1 MKKAAILLA
10 DGFEEI
16 EALVPYDL
24 LNRAGIQTVLVN
36 VQNQKSAAGANGLVV
51 ETPVELNGYDFE
63 TTDALVVPG
72 GDAWAIFKK
81 NSQVVDEIRAFAA
94 DSKKV
99 LGAICAGSA
108 LVGQLGLY
116 KGKDYVCV
124 PQMNEDSF
132 GGTFE
137 KKHAVMDG
145 NLVSGISVG
154 GAFEFAFDLIEKIL
168 NKKEA
173 DQLKKEVCYKL

>member
-1 MKKAAILLA
+1 MKKAAILIA

-24 LNRAGIQTVLVN
+24 LRRAGITTVLVN
-36 VQNQKSAAGANGLVV
+36 VQDQKSAMGANGLTID
-51 ETPVELNGYDFE
+51 TPVELRGYDFE
-63 TTDALVVPG
+63 IADALIVPG
-72 GDAWAIFKK
+72 GDAWSVFK
-81 NSQVVDEIRAFAA
+81 NNPLVVDEIRSFAA
-94 DSKKV
+94 DPKKT

-116 KGKDYVCV
+116 KGKDYVCI

-132 GGTFE
+132 DGTFE
-137 KKHAVMDG
+137 KKQAVIDG

-154 GAFEFAFDLIEKIL
+154 GAFEFAFDLVEKIL
-168 NKKEA
+168 DKKAA
-173 DQLKKEVCYKL
+173 DKLKKEVCYKL